1 MDDNNYSLLQFVFLL
16 WTLSSSSA
24 DTQSFESQKIVTEEP
39 SEVQDGEQDY
49 VSPVEEAPASTEA
62 PSEATTEAEDDILL
76 EDSMVDDSKNT
87 VIVDV
92 SAKEEIINEEPPTD
106 EEITENNKEPSHEA
120 INTIDDTKDNTY
132 DDTEY
137 YYDEDY
143 YYDEEEKDC
152 VSSLR
157 GLWYKELC
165 TKEDRFICQAERRAW
180 RGNKTFKKN

>member
-1 MDDNNYSLLQFVFLL
+1 MIMNTHDDNNYFLLQFVFLL

-62 PSEATTEAEDDILL
+62 PSEATTQAEDDILL

-92 SAKEEIINEEPPTD
+92 SAKEEIINEEPPSD

-132 DDTEY
+132 DDEY
-137 YYDEDY
+137 YYDDDY
-143 YYDEEEKDC
+143 YYDNDGANFVEVPLTDVIQPNDKI
-152 VSSLR
+152 
-157 GLWYKELC
+157 GLEQIVNI
-165 TKEDRFICQAERRAW
+165 EPQD
-180 RGNKTFKKN
+180 